1 MPADSKFVRRG
12 ADGFRERLVVVFAV
26 LGVGNLAAWV
36 WALTVLGGQ
45 PALLGT
51 AVLAYSLGLR
61 HALDADHIAAIDNV
75 TRKLLQEN
83 KRPVAV
89 GFFFA
94 LGHSAVL
101 LLASLVVGFAAS
113 TLIEKL

>member
-1 MPADSKFVRRG
+1 MLADSKFVRES
-12 ADGFRERLVVVFAV
+12 ADGFRERLIVAFAV
-26 LGVGNLAAWV
+26 LGVGNVAAWL
-36 WALTVLGGQ
+36 WALAEFGGQ

-83 KRPVAV
+83 VRPVAV

-101 LLASLVVGFAAS
+101 LLAS
-113 TLIEKL
+113 